1 MQFKGFILVV
11 FSLTSFFVAAQE
23 CVLGVSE
30 KSSEILIK
38 VFQLNEEQVAKM
50 EVWQAEL
57 QLKTKALEDEIQL
70 LLDTHPQSSPQELTT
85 LADKYQQL
93 QQKIVNV
100 SRETD
105 VSLLSIF
112 NEKQYERYIM
122 LCDEARRRPIKVVP
136 LALQGNAEIKD

>member
-1 MQFKGFILVV
+1 
-11 FSLTSFFVAAQE
+11 
-23 CVLGVSE
+23 
-30 KSSEILIK
+30 
-38 VFQLNEEQVAKM
+38 
-50 EVWQAEL
+50 
-57 QLKTKALEDEIQL
+57 
-70 LLDTHPQSSPQELTT
+70 
-85 LADKYQQL
+85 
-93 QQKIVNV
+93 VNV